1 MIGLTGDVVGA
12 SFSISLISGLYFS
25 QHLISSK
32 KACEVLSSSCTCKI
46 VTHLRIGVDSS
57 TERILYKGRLQTV
70 CRHLLLPLLTEKYSG
85 TQGDFKG
92 FGRKLLTYK
101 YNVLDAGNRI
111 AMFAFE
117 PRIESLRC
125 VRGQN
130 TWVCKQ
136 ALISATPPAVE
147 LVKLKLAGEACVGG
161 FRGDLAWIFVRVS
174 LVYSV
179 FPFEYERFSFL
190 VKSLVV

>member
-1 MIGLTGDVVGA
+1 MTTSWLVRDWPHWWR
-12 SFSISLISGLYFS
+12 SWRSLFSISLISGLYFS

-32 KACEVLSSSCTCKI
+32 KACKVLSFSCTFKKI

-125 VRGQN
+125 VLGQN

-147 LVKLKLAGEACVGG
+147 LVKLKLAGEAWVRG

-179 FPFEYERFSFL
+179 FPFE
-190 VKSLVV
+190 

>member
-12 SFSISLISGLYFS
+12 AFFPSALYLVLTFPNTSSLPRKLVRYCRFRVP
-25 QHLISSK
+25 SK
-32 KACEVLSSSCTCKI
+32 KI

-101 YNVLDAGNRI
+101 YNV
-111 AMFAFE
+111 
-117 PRIESLRC
+117 
-125 VRGQN
+125 
-130 TWVCKQ
+130 
-136 ALISATPPAVE
+136 
-147 LVKLKLAGEACVGG
+147 
-161 FRGDLAWIFVRVS
+161 
-174 LVYSV
+174 
-179 FPFEYERFSFL
+179 
-190 VKSLVV
+190 